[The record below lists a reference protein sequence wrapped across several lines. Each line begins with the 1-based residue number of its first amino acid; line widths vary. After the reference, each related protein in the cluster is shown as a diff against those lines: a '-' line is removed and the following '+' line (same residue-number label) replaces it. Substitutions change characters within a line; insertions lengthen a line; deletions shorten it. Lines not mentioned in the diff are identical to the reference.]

1 MKLFTATSIMLA
13 SSSGFARGALPPGH
27 QDQMHCPEGS
37 CSLYIEQPLGFAGP
51 RSAFYKCLDMETDEL
66 IDAVWTGSLTDVVPP
81 QGWVEDPEDCDSLYD
96 DEDDDEDDEDD
107 EEPRNLDSPGGL
119 CVDDSDC
126 YPRIRGAAPPNPT
139 GPEPCSCFGASE
151 LLPWDQT
158 EGHEHFRW
166 IRCMPGAC
174 DGYEAYCTRKPDEPG
189 MGISFAMGECA
200 LRPIESSSTSPA
212 PTEEKDEKSDDEDGN
227 EDEEEPRNLDSPG
240 GHCLSD
246 SDCETRMRGAMPAN
260 SLVGPELCG
269 CYAAS
274 ELFPWDQT
282 EGQEHFRRAR
292 CTEPNCDGYEAYC
305 TLAPDDNGIGECALR
320 PIEST
325 SSTQEEG
332 EDTSNKIVSPTPAPP
347 APRSASSSEDLP
359 SDASSSEDTD
369 SEDDES
375 NQSPPAAVM

>member
-13 SSSGFARGALPPGH
+13 SSSGFAKGALPPGL

-96 DEDDDEDDEDD
+96 DEDDDEDDED
-107 EEPRNLDSPGGL
+107 
-119 CVDDSDC
+119 
-126 YPRIRGAAPPNPT
+126 
-139 GPEPCSCFGASE
+139 
-151 LLPWDQT
+151 
-158 EGHEHFRW
+158 
-166 IRCMPGAC
+166 
-174 DGYEAYCTRKPDEPG
+174 
-189 MGISFAMGECA
+189 
-200 LRPIESSSTSPA
+200 
-212 PTEEKDEKSDDEDGN
+212 
-227 EDEEEPRNLDSPG
+227 EEEPRNLDSPG

-246 SDCETRMRGAMPAN
+246 SDCETRMRGAMPDN

-347 APRSASSSEDLP
+347 APRSASSEDLP
-359 SDASSSEDTD
+359 TDASSSEDTD

>member
-1 MKLFTATSIMLA
+1 
-13 SSSGFARGALPPGH
+13 
-27 QDQMHCPEGS
+27 
-37 CSLYIEQPLGFAGP
+37 
-51 RSAFYKCLDMETDEL
+51 
-66 IDAVWTGSLTDVVPP
+66 
-81 QGWVEDPEDCDSLYD
+81 
-96 DEDDDEDDEDD
+96 
-107 EEPRNLDSPGGL
+107 
-119 CVDDSDC
+119 
-126 YPRIRGAAPPNPT
+126 
-139 GPEPCSCFGASE
+139 
-151 LLPWDQT
+151 
-158 EGHEHFRW
+158 
-166 IRCMPGAC
+166 MPGAC

-227 EDEEEPRNLDSPG
+227 EDDEEPRNLDSPG

-347 APRSASSSEDLP
+347 VP

-375 NQSPPAAVM
+375 NQSSPAAVM